1 MTHPLSRRK
10 FISNSILGA
19 VAAGA
24 ASQLHASTASGAA
37 AKPGGTAETKDA
49 LPKGKLGGLEI
60 TRLILG
66 TNIITH
72 HIHAR
77 DLNFVR
83 TLGRRYN
90 TDEKVLET
98 FKEAEA
104 QGITAFMTHHEERV
118 VKLFK
123 QYRDKEG
130 GKMKWIVAPSPSDA
144 KDVDGFT
151 RAVQS
156 LMDHG
161 VDALYVHGATTD
173 PLIHGGKFAMVAKFV
188 DILKATTLP
197 SGIGMHN
204 IASLK
209 ACEAAKLPCDFYLKT
224 FHHLQYAS
232 APRPEQIDHT
242 TPWACAE
249 TPNGYWCAKPEET
262 AQLMSTA
269 KQQWIA
275 FKVMAA
281 GAIPPRDAFEYAFKN
296 GADFILAGMFDFEIA
311 DDVQTAKH
319 VLARIK
325 DRARPWRG

>member
-1 MTHPLSRRK
+1 MSHRVSRRK
-10 FISNSILGA
+10 FISNSTLGA
-19 VAAGA
+19 IA
-24 ASQLHASTASGAA
+24 ASSAASTQAA
-37 AKPGGTAETKDA
+37 TSPEAPAPAPGSAPTGA
-49 LPKGKLGGLEI
+49 LPKGKLGDLEI

-66 TNIITH
+66 ANIITH

-83 TLGRRYN
+83 TLGRHYN

-123 QYRDKEG
+123 KYRDEMG
-130 GKMKWIVAPSPSDA
+130 GKLSWICAPSPADA

-151 RAVQS
+151 RIVQT
-156 LMDHG
+156 LVDHG

-173 PLIHGGKFAMVAKFV
+173 PLVHKGKFDQVAKFV

-197 SGIGMHN
+197 CGVGMHN

-209 ACEAAKLPCDFYLKT
+209 ACEAAKIPCDFYLKT
-224 FHHLQYAS
+224 FHHLKYAS

-242 TPWACAE
+242 TPWAAAE
-249 TPNGYWCAKPEET
+249 TPNGYWCAQPEET
-262 AQLMSTA
+262 AALMA
-269 KQQWIA
+269 GVKQQWIA

-281 GAIPPRDAFEYAFKN
+281 GAIPPQNAFDYAFKN

-311 DDVQTAKH
+311 EDVQTAKN
-319 VLARIK
+319 VLGRIK